1 MAGMDGL
8 AGGGR
13 KKTDASSSAFS
24 KLVLALMLGLVGLG
38 LFSHGI
44 LVLA

>member
-8 AGGGR
+8 VGGGG

-24 KLVLALMLGLVGLG
+24 MLVLALKLGLVGLG
-38 LFSHGI
+38 LFSDSI
-44 LVLA
+44 LALA